1 MLVLKIIFY
10 TRRTILILKLVQTV
24 TFQDGKVIS
33 LKVNK
38 VLMLSLREKDETC
51 KDPTMVPLIAKIAM
65 TIYVS

>member
-38 VLMLSLREKDETC
+38 VLMLPPREEKRKLQRSYDGS
-51 KDPTMVPLIAKIAM
+51 P
-65 TIYVS
+65 